1 MSCDYFV
8 YYNVQ
13 IDYLD
18 NNLARKNYKST
29 YKINLYSYDEKDDN
43 EENKEYENEIKFYT
57 EKFSLNKNIV
67 VNDIWNVN
75 IYNKQFHIKNC
86 KEILQNI
93 EFSCILLFNI
103 KSEFYIK

>member
-1 MSCDYFV
+1 MSCDYYI

-18 NNLARKNYKST
+18 NNFARKNYKST
-29 YKINLYSYDEKDDN
+29 YKINLYSYDEKDD
-43 EENKEYENEIKFYT
+43 KNEIKFYT

-75 IYNKQFHIKNC
+75 IYNEQFHIKNC